1 MTEPTTPTSIGP
13 AARRGPLR
21 AGDRVQLTDAKG
33 RMHTI
38 QLRDDGHFHTH
49 RGGIDHADIIGRPD
63 GSVVRTAEDH
73 EYLVLRPLLADYVMG
88 MPRGAAIIYPKDSG
102 QIVQMADIFSG
113 AVVAEAGV
121 GSGALAA
128 SLLNTIGVGG
138 RLVSIERRADFAE
151 IARANVRAWFGA
163 DHPAW
168 EVHVGDLADV
178 LPTVVVTAAGAEKPP
193 LIPHI
198 PELIF
203 GFVML
208 GIVYLVVSK
217 KVVPNIER
225 AYEER
230 RAAIEGGM
238 KQAEEA
244 QAQAQAA
251 LQSYEAQLAE
261 ARAEATRITESAKR
275 QIEAERQQAVV
286 QLRQEV
292 GTMSTALAS
301 KIVGES
307 LEDEVRQKGIVDRF
321 LAELESGAVTPE
333 KIGSQG
339 AGPTG
344 ADV

>member
-1 MTEPTTPTSIGP
+1 M
-13 AARRGPLR
+13 LN
-21 AGDRVQLTDAKG
+21 
-33 RMHTI
+33 
-38 QLRDDGHFHTH
+38 
-49 RGGIDHADIIGRPD
+49 
-63 GSVVRTAEDH
+63 
-73 EYLVLRPLLADYVMG
+73 
-88 MPRGAAIIYPKDSG
+88 
-102 QIVQMADIFSG
+102 
-113 AVVAEAGV
+113 
-121 GSGALAA
+121 LAA
-128 SLLNTIGVGG
+128 
-138 RLVSIERRADFAE
+138 
-151 IARANVRAWFGA
+151 
-163 DHPAW
+163 
-168 EVHVGDLADV
+168 V

-261 ARAEATRITESAKR
+261 ARAEANTIREQAREEGASIIAELRRQANAEATRITESAKR